1 MEKKSPTRRKTNAN
15 LDIQKRSMDAVPRWA
30 LALCAVILVLS
41 FAIRQIGLDITTPIN
56 RIMTAHAV
64 RIEAEAK
71 NPNLIGNKDI
81 APMKKNVQ
89 TLEEDVKTLTKRVRK
104 LEHWSHSPS
113 TTK

>member
-1 MEKKSPTRRKTNAN
+1 MEKKSPTRRKTKADM
-15 LDIQKRSMDAVPRWA
+15 DIQKRSMDAVPRWA

-64 RIEAEAK
+64 RIEVQAK
-71 NPNLIGNKDI
+71 NPVSVRNNDI
-81 APMKKNVQ
+81 APMKENVQ
-89 TLEEDVKTLTKRVRK
+89 TLEEEVETLNKRVNK
-104 LEHWSHSPS
+104 LEHWSHSPG

>member
-1 MEKKSPTRRKTNAN
+1 MEKKSPTRRKTKADM
-15 LDIQKRSMDAVPRWA
+15 DIQKRSMDAVPRWA

-64 RIEAEAK
+64 RIEVQAK
-71 NPNLIGNKDI
+71 NPDSVRNNDI
-81 APMKKNVQ
+81 TPMKENVQ
-89 TLEEDVKTLTKRVRK
+89 ILEEEVKTLSKRVNK
-104 LEHWSHSPS
+104 LEHWSHSPG